1 MACAT
6 RAKRYSVSE
15 SPECSWQAKGA
26 VAGSRP
32 PRAAWRG
39 MQAPTDVAFAARG
52 SRPLRA
58 SDQLLK
64 PRLRPRDSLALT
76 ASNSLSVS
84 APSALS
90 RAISL
95 SCSTSSAAEGRRL
108 DHGFLAPRPPVDE
121 LRKPAGP
128 VTGVG
133 IKGLHMRP
141 FVAFDQHIQLTAVGE
156 VIFRASRHQT
166 QRPDRQQ
173 ASGLQFTTDFGPR
186 ARTPCR
192 LP

>member
-1 MACAT
+1 
-6 RAKRYSVSE
+6 
-15 SPECSWQAKGA
+15 
-26 VAGSRP
+26 
-32 PRAAWRG
+32 
-39 MQAPTDVAFAARG
+39 
-52 SRPLRA
+52 
-58 SDQLLK
+58 
-64 PRLRPRDSLALT
+64 LT

-121 LRKPAGP
+121 LRKPA

-156 VIFRASRHQT
+156 V
-166 QRPDRQQ
+166 
-173 ASGLQFTTDFGPR
+173 
-186 ARTPCR
+186 
-192 LP
+192 